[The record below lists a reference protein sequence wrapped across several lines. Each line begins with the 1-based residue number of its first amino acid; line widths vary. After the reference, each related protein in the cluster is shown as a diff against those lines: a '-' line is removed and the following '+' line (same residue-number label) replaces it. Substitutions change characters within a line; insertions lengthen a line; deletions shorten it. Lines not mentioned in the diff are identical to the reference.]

1 MLTAEK
7 EEKPVGCFLKIKQ
20 AHHDDF
26 PADYYK
32 AKYACE
38 GCLRRKPLLKH
49 GRKPTVSVS
58 HGFLF
63 NNEKQLVGSVI
74 DKKNTTS
81 KYSCEGCLRRKPLLK
96 HGRKPTVSVA
106 LAFCCFENLNTI
118 LGPFDLFATFF

>member
-1 MLTAEK
+1 MLSAEK

-49 GRKPTVSVS
+49 GRKPTVSVLS
-58 HGFLF
+58 VCYTDL
-63 NNEKQLVGSVI
+63 KQLLGHSLWNSCSTQDHYQSHTVYVAYIEESVNKSI
-74 DKKNTTS
+74 
-81 KYSCEGCLRRKPLLK
+81 
-96 HGRKPTVSVA
+96 
-106 LAFCCFENLNTI
+106 
-118 LGPFDLFATFF
+118 